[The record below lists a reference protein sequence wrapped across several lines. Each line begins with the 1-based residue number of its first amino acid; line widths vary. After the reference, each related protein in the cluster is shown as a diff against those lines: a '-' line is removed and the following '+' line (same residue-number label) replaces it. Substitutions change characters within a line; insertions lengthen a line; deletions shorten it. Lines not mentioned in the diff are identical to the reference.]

1 MTTPSSSNGAGGTNG
16 TAAAPFRVGPVLAS
30 AVSTMATILLT
41 ALVGVRFATHP
52 SPRSRDGALLD
63 PRTMKKLAR
72 ASVTC
77 FLPAIIFTN
86 LAKNMDAGAL
96 SELWI
101 LPAVAV
107 LHNIIGVAVGRALLC
122 LFDASC
128 LPKAWRIPHFFRN
141 PFLVGTMF
149 GNSSQLPLVVGY
161 ALCAQRPLS
170 LLGFELAWRRY
181 LAGNFIYLIGWNLL
195 FWSVGNAILSSFA
208 DDDEVGGDDMTST
221 SRDVELVVAEGKVG
235 HDVVPLTTTTPTK
248 TTTMKSTTTITTTTR
263 GAAACAAAKK
273 LLNMP
278 NFATIMGIGIGLI
291 PGARQVIFEEGG
303 ELQFV
308 GSAIELLA
316 QPAVAMATII
326 VAGSLGRQAWVIANN
341 RRERLAEQDRNKLA
355 ELAEPKA
362 SSGSAAPMGAAL
374 GWRPALLFAVSRVIV
389 VGSLN
394 FVATAIVLRSSDVG
408 RAIGAPEK
416 ILLLVEC
423 FTPSANLVVVVSQQV
438 GNSKGAAALSMGYLI
453 QYGLFFPMLLLGST
467 LSVWIIS

>member
-1 MTTPSSSNGAGGTNG
+1 MPPSPSSEGVKGKE
-16 TAAAPFRVGPVLAS
+16 FHVGPVLVS

-41 ALVGVRFATHP
+41 ALVGVRFATYP
-52 SPRSRDGALLD
+52 SPRSRDGPLLD

-77 FLPAIIFTN
+77 FLPAIIFAN
-86 LAKNMDAGAL
+86 LAKNMDTDAL

-101 LPAVAV
+101 LPAIAL
-107 LHNIIGVAVGRALLC
+107 LHNTVGGVVGRALLC
-122 LFDASC
+122 LFDMTC
-128 LPKAWRIPHFFRN
+128 VPKTWRIPRFFRN
-141 PFLVGTMF
+141 PFIVGIMF

-195 FWSVGNAILSSFA
+195 FWSLGNTMLSFFV
-208 DDDEVGGDDMTST
+208 DEGMDGDNSGTTTSINNI
-221 SRDVELVVAEGKVG
+221 ELVVPEGKEEGAIVSA
-235 HDVVPLTTTTPTK
+235 TATTPR
-248 TTTMKSTTTITTTTR
+248 SN
-263 GAAACAAAKK
+263 AACAAAKK

-278 NFATIMGIGIGLI
+278 NFATILGIVAGLI

-316 QPAVAMATII
+316 QPAVAMSTII
-326 VAGSLGRQAWVIANN
+326 VAGNLGRQAWVMVNN
-341 RRERLAEQDRNKLA
+341 MSKRLQESEKRLADLA
-355 ELAEPKA
+355 ERNDPP
-362 SSGSAAPMGAAL
+362 GTAAPFGEAPVGAAL
-374 GWRPALLFAVSRVIV
+374 GWRPALLFAISRVIV

-394 FVATAIVLRSSDVG
+394 FFLTALILRTST
-408 RAIGAPEK
+408 IGLTLGSPEK

-423 FTPSANLVVVVSQQV
+423 FTPSANLVVVVSQQL
-438 GNSKGAAALSMGYLI
+438 GNSKGAAALSVGYLM
-453 QYGLFFPMLLLGST
+453 QYAFFFPMLLLGST
-467 LSVWIIS
+467 LSVWVIS